1 MAEVE
6 FCPECRV
13 PSYITSELLWLD
25 SGVIV
30 QRRDPKHRVV
40 FIECENLDPLFAGIG
55 DIIGRSIESI
65 VVENRR
71 RGARD
76 YILQFIPEGFQEQL
90 SKDRSVLEPVIA
102 SQLAAT
108 RFMGFGLP
116 SLVDL
121 RYEEAEGDYVIIK
134 VEDPFSVPLWCGS
147 ILGACDAITGGKW
160 KVEYKNVPD
169 GYCELRALRSQYPP
183 ELKEEASRKD
193 YIYRPG
199 DVNLKRCATC
209 GGPAVLSRFRW
220 QADRGL
226 IGSAYTDRRVSI
238 NGETGLQDV
247 FDGLEKELGEAV
259 PRVVIEAQR
268 RFIKRGF
275 FSIEGLLSEA
285 DFRTQFAY
293 RGLGDLS
300 EFRMG
305 ATGLHMKLENPTLHH
320 SVIGF
325 AQALFELAFKMR
337 SGVDWE
343 ISGGGDLL
351 VEVTPQVDRSVSAP
365 S

>member
-1 MAEVE
+1 MAEIE
-6 FCPECRV
+6 SCPECGA

-55 DIIGRSIESI
+55 DIIGRSIEPI
-65 VVENRR
+65 VIESRR
-71 RGARD
+71 KGARD
-76 YILQFIPEGFQEQL
+76 YVLKFLPEGFHEQV
-90 SKDRSVLEPVIA
+90 SGDRSLLYAAI
-102 SQLAAT
+102 SGQLAGA
-108 RFMGFGLP
+108 RFMGFGVATLT
-116 SLVDL
+116 DL
-121 RYEEAEGDYVIIK
+121 RYEEDEDDNVIIR
-134 VEDPFSVPLWCGS
+134 VEDPFSVPLWCGN
-147 ILGACDAITGGKW
+147 LMGACEAMTGGEW
-160 KVEYKNVPD
+160 KVAYDKMPD
-169 GYCELRALRSQYPP
+169 GSCELRAVRSQHPP
-183 ELKEEASRKD
+183 QSQGKASRVD

-199 DVNLKRCATC
+199 DVDLKRCATC

-220 QADRGL
+220 QPDRGL

-247 FDGLEKELGEAV
+247 YAELEKELGETV

-268 RFIKRGF
+268 RFIKTGF

-305 ATGLHMKLENPTLHH
+305 ATGLHMKLDNPTLHH

-325 AQALFELAFKMR
+325 AQALFEMAFGVE
-337 SGVDWE
+337 SVVDWE
-343 ISGGGDLL
+343 ISADALL
-351 VEVTPQVDRSVSAP
+351 VRVKPRGG
-365 S
+365 

>member
-1 MAEVE
+1 MAEID
-6 FCPECRV
+6 FCPECGV

-30 QRRDPKHRVV
+30 QCRDPEHRVV
-40 FIECENLDPLFAGIG
+40 FIECENLDPLFSGIG
-55 DIIGRSIESI
+55 DIIGHSIETI
-65 VVENRR
+65 VIESRR

-76 YILQFIPEGFQEQL
+76 YVLQFLSAGFAEQL
-90 SKDRSVLEPVIA
+90 SKDSTVLEPVIA
-102 SQLAAT
+102 SQLAGT
-108 RFMGFGLP
+108 RFMGFGLA

-121 RYEEAEGDYVIIK
+121 RYQEDEEDYVIIR
-134 VEDPFSVPLWCGS
+134 VEDPFSVPLWCGGFA
-147 ILGACDAITGGKW
+147 GACEAITGGEW
-160 KVEYKNVPD
+160 KVEYERMTN
-169 GYCELRALRSQYPP
+169 GHYELRAFRSQHPS
-183 ELKEEASRKD
+183 ELKGKALRKD
-193 YIYRPG
+193 YEYRPG
-199 DVNLKRCATC
+199 NLDLKRCATC
-209 GGPAVLSRFRW
+209 GGLAVFSRFRW

-238 NGETGLQDV
+238 NGETGFQEV
-247 FDGLEKELGEAV
+247 FDELEAELGDTI
-259 PRVVIEAQR
+259 PRAVIEAQR
-268 RFIKRGF
+268 RFIKSGF

-293 RGLGDLS
+293 RGLGNLS

-325 AQALFELAFKMR
+325 TQALFELAFKVR

-343 ISGGGDLL
+343 ISGDGDLL
-351 VEVTPQVDRSVSAP
+351 VEVTPQVDRSISAL

>member
-1 MAEVE
+1 MAELE
-6 FCPECRV
+6 LCPECGA

-40 FIECENLDPLFAGIG
+40 FLECENLDPLFAGIG
-55 DIIGRSIESI
+55 EIVGRSIESI
-65 VVENRR
+65 VVEGRR
-71 RGARD
+71 KGARD
-76 YILQFIPEGFQEQL
+76 YVLQFIPEGFHEQL
-90 SKDRSVLEPVIA
+90 SKDSSVLEPAVS

-108 RFMGFGLP
+108 RFMGFGLAT
-116 SLVDL
+116 LVDL
-121 RYEEAEGDYVIIK
+121 HYEGDEGDYVIIRL
-134 VEDPFSVPLWCGS
+134 EDPFSVPLWCGS
-147 ILGACDAITGGKW
+147 LLGGCEAIAGGEW
-160 KVEYKNVPD
+160 EVEYESIPD
-169 GYCELRALRSQYPP
+169 GDCELRAVRSRLPT
-183 ELKEEASRKD
+183 EMKREATRKD

-199 DVNLKRCATC
+199 NVDLKKCATC

-220 QADRGL
+220 QLDRGL
-226 IGSAYTDRRVSI
+226 IGSAYTDRRITI

-247 FDGLEKELGEAV
+247 FDELEKELGEAIS
-259 PRVVIEAQR
+259 RVVIEAQR
-268 RFIKRGF
+268 RFIKTGF

-305 ATGLHMKLENPTLHH
+305 ATGLNMRLENPALHH

-325 AQALFELAFKMR
+325 AQALFEMAFDVE
-337 SGVDWE
+337 SNVDWE
-343 ISGGGDLL
+343 INTVGDLL
-351 VEVTPQVDRSVSAP
+351 VKVYPRSR
-365 S
+365 